1 MNTIEWIAQIVGI
14 FAMAFNILSYQQQTR
29 GGAIAFQLVGG
40 LLFSVN
46 FFMLNAVVGG
56 ILNAIATVRA
66 VIFLNKEKLHADH
79 PIWLGGFI
87 ATFVATYILS
97 FTVFGKEPTV
107 LNFVIELLPVI
118 GMTATTISFRLT
130 DAKSI
135 RKYRLLR
142 LFTALD
148 EGDQEAQ
155 GSQHPGADLRRQ
167 HCIVNPGADVNDLG
181 GGADAVHGIA
191 LGDVV
196 QIVLQAVLHLLLEV
210 LVLCDRIFGSFHGA
224 DGGFVIR

>member
-14 FAMAFNILSYQQQTR
+14 FAMAFNILSYQQKTR

-56 ILNAIATVRA
+56 TLNAIATVRA

-135 RKYRLLR
+135 RKYGLISSPSWLVYNIAN
-142 LFTALD
+142 F
-148 EGDQEAQ
+148 
-155 GSQHPGADLRRQ
+155 SIGAICCEVMSLCSIIIGIFRFDLRKK
-167 HCIVNPGADVNDLG
+167 
-181 GGADAVHGIA
+181 AVK
-191 LGDVV
+191 
-196 QIVLQAVLHLLLEV
+196 
-210 LVLCDRIFGSFHGA
+210 
-224 DGGFVIR
+224 